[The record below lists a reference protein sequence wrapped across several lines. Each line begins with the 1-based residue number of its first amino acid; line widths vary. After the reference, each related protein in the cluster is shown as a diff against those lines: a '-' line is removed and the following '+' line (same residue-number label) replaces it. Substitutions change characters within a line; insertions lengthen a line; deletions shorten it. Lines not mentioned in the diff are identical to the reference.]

1 MLQFH
6 PTRALRVNAFH
17 HAFQA
22 APAGASTAANT
33 AGGGKRGEA
42 GPRTPKA
49 TAASLA
55 VLPST
60 PASFLST
67 KKKTRKSLDFG
78 PETRHG
84 GGGGG
89 DGDGG
94 GAPLPARKR
103 QKSMKPMKELAAQQA
118 KPSATPSRKHRKL
131 PSTRTQPG
139 TPNEKKKKKNR
150 AQFVVKLFDML
161 NAKRHADIVSWHAG
175 GFVIW
180 DRARFASTVLPVL
193 FNHQNFSSFE
203 RQMNFYSFSKM
214 SVGDEFSSK
223 KRMKKTEP
231 TKWKHRLFFKG
242 TSQRNIASIKRS
254 TDPNKVQEIKKSLE
268 IVESRNAQLLNKM
281 KSLAQITQE
290 LEAELAALPPLPA
303 ESALG
308 PDIFDDIHAGE
319 AGEET
324 PDLLTEGFPH
334 IEDAIVE
341 YLLEVGNV

>member
-17 HAFQA
+17 HAFHA

-42 GPRTPKA
+42 RPRTPKA

-94 GAPLPARKR
+94 GVPLPARKR

-161 NAKRHADIVSWHAG
+161 NAKRHADIVSWLN
-175 GFVIW
+175 
-180 DRARFASTVLPVL
+180 VL
-193 FNHQNFSSFE
+193 
-203 RQMNFYSFSKM
+203 
-214 SVGDEFSSK
+214 
-223 KRMKKTEP
+223 
-231 TKWKHRLFFKG
+231 
-242 TSQRNIASIKRS
+242 
-254 TDPNKVQEIKKSLE
+254 
-268 IVESRNAQLLNKM
+268 
-281 KSLAQITQE
+281 
-290 LEAELAALPPLPA
+290 ALPEEPYHICCVVGELRFLRPSLLFLFHHPPERPYNRNRTTHLLHLCTCRLQSVTAVVDRIGLQLPR
-303 ESALG
+303 S
-308 PDIFDDIHAGE
+308 PFCSH
-319 AGEET
+319 
-324 PDLLTEGFPH
+324 PP
-334 IEDAIVE
+334 
-341 YLLEVGNV
+341 